1 MKNPVI
7 LLFAVAATGAC
18 RGAASDT
25 TSGSTAVVQVKIAIA
40 TVQPFEEKIGSIG
53 TVSARSGHFASLSAP
68 APARIASVLV
78 SPGQRVNVGQALV
91 AFEQTPFI
99 TAAQSAEAAL
109 VAAERAYERARSL
122 ADAGIVPRKDAEA
135 AATTLAQARAAAIN
149 ARRTAQLAVVR
160 APISGVVTKLN
171 ASIGASADVN
181 QPLVEVAD
189 LNALDIVFNVP
200 PSDAAHMAPGAAVT
214 LSAGAN
220 AGGEPLGVGRL
231 VSVGGTVDSATRS
244 VEVRAQAPPGARA
257 LRIGETI
264 FGQISMG
271 TKPRAITVPVAAL
284 VPEGDG
290 FKVFVVNAANIALSR
305 KVTVGRRTDAVA
317 DITSGLSGG
326 ERVVTEGAYGVEDSV
341 KVNSTK

>member
-1 MKNPVI
+1 MRYPALI
-7 LLFAVAATGAC
+7 FALLVSAGC
-18 RGAASDT
+18 HKASDT
-25 TSGSTAVVQVKIAIA
+25 AADPAAVVQVKTAIA
-40 TVQPFEEKIGSIG
+40 TVQPFEEKAGAIG

-68 APARIASVLV
+68 APARIMSVLV
-78 SPGQRVNVGQALV
+78 SPGQHVRVGQALV
-91 AFEQTPFI
+91 AFEQTPFV

-109 VAAERAYERARSL
+109 LAAERAYERTRRL
-122 ADAGIVPRKDAEA
+122 ADAGIVPTKDAEQ
-135 AATTLAQARAAAIN
+135 AATALAQARAMAIN

-160 APISGVVTKLN
+160 APISGVVTKMN

-181 QPLVEVAD
+181 QPLVEIAD
-189 LNALDIVFNVP
+189 LNSLDIVFNVA

-220 AGGEPLGVGRL
+220 AGGDPLGVGRL

-244 VEVRAQAPPGARA
+244 VEVRAQAPVGARP

-264 FGQISMG
+264 FGQITMA
-271 TKPRAITVPVAAL
+271 TKPRAVTVPVAAL

-305 KVTVGRRTDAVA
+305 KVTVGRRTDTVA

-326 ERVVTEGAYGVEDSV
+326 ERVVTEGAYGVDDSV

>member
-1 MKNPVI
+1 MRYPAFAVI
-7 LLFAVAATGAC
+7 LLLAAAC
-18 RGAASDT
+18 RKASDT
-25 TSGSTAVVQVKIAIA
+25 AADPKAVVQVKTAIA
-40 TVQPFEEKIGSIG
+40 TVQPFEEKVGSIG
-53 TVSARSGHFASLSAP
+53 TVIARSGHFASLSAP
-68 APARIASVLV
+68 APARIASVLA
-78 SPGQRVNVGQALV
+78 SPGQRVSVGQALV

-109 VAAERAYERARSL
+109 LAAERAYERTRRL
-122 ADAGIVPRKDAEA
+122 ADAGIVPTKDAEA
-135 AATTLAQARAAAIN
+135 AATALAQARAAAIN

-160 APISGVVTKLN
+160 APISGVITKMN

-181 QPLVEVAD
+181 QPLVEIAD
-189 LNALDIVFNVP
+189 LSALDIVFNVAP
-200 PSDAAHMAPGAAVT
+200 ADAAHMAPGAAVT

-220 AGGEPLGVGRL
+220 AGGESLGVGRL
-231 VSVGGTVDSATRS
+231 ISVGGTVDSATRS
-244 VEVRAQAPPGARA
+244 VEVRAQAPAGARP

-264 FGQISMG
+264 FGQITMG
-271 TKPRAITVPVAAL
+271 TKPRAVTVPIAAL

-305 KVTVGRRTDAVA
+305 KVTVGRRTDTVA

-341 KVNSTK
+341 KVTSTK

>member
-1 MKNPVI
+1 MRI
-7 LLFAVAATGAC
+7 FGLLFVVVLAAAAC
-18 RGAASDT
+18 HRKSSDAAADP
-25 TSGSTAVVQVKIAIA
+25 TAVVQVKTAIA
-40 TVQPFEEKIGSIG
+40 TVQAFEEKVGSIG

-78 SPGQRVNVGQALV
+78 SPGQHVNAGTALV

-109 VAAERAYERARSL
+109 LAAERAYERTRRL
-122 ADAGIVPRKDAEA
+122 ADAGIVPTKDAEA
-135 AATTLAQARAAAIN
+135 AATALAQARAAAIN

-160 APISGVVTKLN
+160 APISGVITKLN

-181 QPLVEVAD
+181 QPLVEIAD
-189 LNALDIVFNVP
+189 LSALDIVFSVP

-220 AGGEPLGVGRL
+220 AGGEALGIGR
-231 VSVGGTVDSATRS
+231 VISVGGTVDSATRS

-271 TKPRAITVPVAAL
+271 TKPRAVTVPIAAL
-284 VPEGDG
+284 VPVGDG
-290 FKVFVVNAANIALSR
+290 FKVFVVNSANIALSR
-305 KVTVGRRTDAVA
+305 AVTVGRRTDIVA
-317 DITSGLSGG
+317 EITSGLSGG
-326 ERVVTEGAYGVEDSV
+326 ERVVTEGAYGVEDSA

>member
-1 MKNPVI
+1 M
-7 LLFAVAATGAC
+7 LLVSTAC
-18 RGAASDT
+18 HKADAPADPA
-25 TSGSTAVVQVKIAIA
+25 AVVQVKTAIA
-40 TVQPFEEKIGSIG
+40 TVQPFEEKVGSIG

-78 SPGQRVNVGQALV
+78 SPGQHVSVGQALV
-91 AFEQTPFI
+91 AFEQTPFV

-109 VAAERAYERARSL
+109 LAAERAYERTRRL
-122 ADAGIVPRKDAEA
+122 ADAGILPTKDAEQ
-135 AATTLAQARAAAIN
+135 AATALAQARAAAIN
-149 ARRTAQLAVVR
+149 ARRTAQLAIVR
-160 APISGVVTKLN
+160 APISGVVTKMN

-181 QPLVEVAD
+181 QPLVEIAD
-189 LNALDIVFNVP
+189 LNALDIVFNVAP
-200 PSDAAHMAPGAAVT
+200 ADAAHMAPGAAVT

-244 VEVRAQAPPGARA
+244 VEVRAQAPAGARA

-264 FGQISMG
+264 FGQITMG
-271 TKPRAITVPVAAL
+271 TKPRAVTVPVAAL

-290 FKVFVVNAANIALSR
+290 FKVFVVNASNIALSR
-305 KVTVGRRTDAVA
+305 KVTVGRRTDTVA

-341 KVNSTK
+341 KVNSTTK

>member
-1 MKNPVI
+1 MRYSGF
-7 LLFAVAATGAC
+7 LLLMVGTAACNRSANQP
-18 RGAASDT
+18 ADP
-25 TSGSTAVVQVKIAIA
+25 TALVQVKTAIA
-40 TVQPFEEKIGSIG
+40 TVQPFEEKVGSIG

-78 SPGQRVNVGQALV
+78 STGQHVNVGQALV

-122 ADAGIVPRKDAEA
+122 ADAGIVPTKDVEVA
-135 AATTLAQARAAAIN
+135 ASALAQARATAIN
-149 ARRTAQLAVVR
+149 ARRIAQYAIVR
-160 APISGVVTKLN
+160 APFSGVVTRVN

-181 QPLVEVAD
+181 QPLVEIAD
-189 LNALDIVFNVP
+189 LNALDIVFNVA

-220 AGGEPLGVGRL
+220 AGGEPLGVGR
-231 VSVGGTVDSATRS
+231 VASVGGTVDSATRS

-264 FGQISMG
+264 FGQISLG
-271 TKPRAITVPVAAL
+271 TKPRAVTVPVAAL

-326 ERVVTEGAYGVEDSV
+326 ERVVTEGAYGVEDSA
-341 KVNSTK
+341 KVTSAK